1 MITKQNKKGN
11 VLAGILITLGILI
24 AIALII
30 GSWMAGNYNT
40 LVQKDTTVEAQFGK
54 VKVAMERRLDLL
66 PNLAAT
72 VKGSAN
78 FEKDT
83 LVQVAQAR
91 GGLRV
96 SSTPSQLDEANKPI
110 TAMMY
115 GMLSYTEQ
123 YPQLKSTE
131 AFKALM
137 DEIAGSENRI
147 AFERNNYNDVVREY
161 KSQVRSFPSNL
172 IAGMFNFEQSK
183 WDTFEAHTNAS
194 VAPTIDFSK

>member
-11 VLAGILITLGILI
+11 VLAGVLITLGILI
-24 AIALII
+24 TIALII

-183 WDTFEAHTNAS
+183 WDTFEAQTNAS